1 MIAPV
6 TTLSVCM
13 TASREPARVRAILAL
28 LRPIADEIVLAADD
42 RSAEAIHA
50 ACADLVDRPL
60 AYAFAW
66 PPARYIAWILH
77 QCSGEWILRLDD
89 DEAPSRALLDAL
101 PTLAADRR
109 RSAFCLPRPPLYGSP
124 DRYLASHPWYPDYQS
139 RLLRNVPGLW
149 SSDGSA
155 HREPQVLGE
164 RRREPAL
171 PFYHLRFVITPENG
185 RRAAVGRYDE
195 LVPDLTT
202 EAFPVNSMY
211 LPEHWSGVRTAPVPA
226 CDRPLIAAV
235 LEPAPPPAG
244 PPPAAIEH
252 HSVADVDAYNSG
264 REIRP
269 DAYRAKIRIS
279 PDRPALLAGVIAH
292 VEVAVRNLGSERWPP
307 AHTAAPL
314 IRLAYRWLS
323 AGGECVVPEGL
334 RTPFEE
340 TVAPGEESVVMLA
353 VQAPEEP
360 GSYVLEVDVVHELVA
375 WFGAEA
381 RMAVEIEPLDPPPGR
396 SRIAR
401 PAGRLASGRPD
412 EM

>member
-6 TTLSVCM
+6 ATLSVCM

-66 PPARYIAWILH
+66 PP
-77 QCSGEWILRLDD
+77 S
-89 DEAPSRALLDAL
+89 
-101 PTLAADRR
+101 
-109 RSAFCLPRPPLYGSP
+109 
-124 DRYLASHPWYPDYQS
+124 RYLASHPWYPDYQS

-149 SSDGSA
+149 SFDGSA

-185 RRAAVGRYDE
+185 RRATVGRYDE

-226 CDRPLIAAV
+226 SD
-235 LEPAPPPAG
+235 
-244 PPPAAIEH
+244 
-252 HSVADVDAYNSG
+252 
-264 REIRP
+264 RP
-269 DAYRAKIRIS
+269 DAYRAEIRIS
-279 PDRPALLAGVIAH
+279 PDRRALLAGVIAK

-323 AGGECVVPEGL
+323 AAGECVVPEGL

-381 RMAVEIEPLDPPPGR
+381 RMAVEIEPLDPPPEG

-401 PAGRLASGRPD
+401 PAGTLADR
-412 EM
+412 